1 MQSKPNQP
9 QQHNNHHNN
18 TNHHKKNSFSY
29 EDVLL
34 EPAAAALEGALAG
47 SSVDV
52 EFSLSGEQ
60 GLSNFA

>member
-1 MQSKPNQP
+1 MNPTPNP
-9 QQHNNHHNN
+9 NR
-18 TNHHKKNSFSY
+18 TNPKTQNPKRNSFSY

-34 EPAAAALEGALAG
+34 TPAADALAEALAG
-47 SSVDV
+47 TAVDV